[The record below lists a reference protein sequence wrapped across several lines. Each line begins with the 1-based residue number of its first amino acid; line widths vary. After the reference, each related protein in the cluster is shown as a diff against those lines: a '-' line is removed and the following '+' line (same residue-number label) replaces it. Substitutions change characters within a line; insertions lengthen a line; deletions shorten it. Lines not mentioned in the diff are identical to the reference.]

1 MMHYIYRDKEN
12 KNNIIIDRP
21 PNKQVILLA
30 QKNGKTLPILKCS
43 ETKLSYLFS
52 NPRRSFERIS
62 SKVDWDNTS
71 RIIRYV
77 LEGEED
83 SKKWFKPSSM
93 MQTEMHVIPNR
104 EWTEI
109 AIEFRVFYQ
118 LYKKVYGYIAPEDKW
133 NNKDWNYVDIKDG
146 EKYQYK
152 DDELTKHW
160 HYRSMKTEELV
171 FTYYMSAHD
180 YMNALAFVNIYY
192 SPLAMQ
198 LLKNAYPYYPFTN
211 LYPLGP
217 KRPLPWE
224 GPGEDEEPPLDV
236 IDPDD
241 PPIDPDD
248 PNKPGE
254 GDGDPDNPPVDPDDP
269 NNPGTGDG
277 DGCNCCC
284 CKYKK
289 AFDAVMGENNK

>member
-30 QKNGKTLPILKCS
+30 QKNGKTVPILKCS
-43 ETKLSYLFS
+43 ETKLSFLFS

-62 SKVDWDNTS
+62 GKVDWDNTS

-83 SKKWFKPSSM
+83 SKKWFKPSSNV
-93 MQTEMHVIPNR
+93 QTQMIVIPNR

-109 AIEFRVFYQ
+109 TIEFRVFYQ
-118 LYKKVYGYIAPEDKW
+118 LYKKVYGIIAPEDKF
-133 NNKDWNYVDIKDG
+133 NNADWDYVDIKNG

-152 DDELTKHW
+152 SDEVKHW
-160 HYRSMKTEELV
+160 HYRSIKTEELV
-171 FTYYMSAHD
+171 FTYHMSAHD

-198 LLKNAYPYYPFTN
+198 LLKNAYPYYSFTN

-217 KRPLPWE
+217 KRPTPWE
-224 GPGEDEEPPLDV
+224 GPGEDETPPLDV

-241 PPIDPDD
+241 PPIDPD
-248 PNKPGE
+248 E
-254 GDGDPDNPPVDPDDP
+254 GDDPGKPPVDLDPDEP
-269 NNPGTGDG
+269 SNPGED
-277 DGCNCCC
+277 DNDECNCCC

-289 AFDAVMGENNK
+289 AFESVMKDNN